1 MLTLGE
7 GSMMAYIPGTRNI
20 TGLSWCLDTNI
31 VYNPDFEFIRRLFE
45 VGWIYLQTP
54 STVFMELS
62 NRKDPEA
69 REELLELRNPFCMP
83 MGIMVLGHA
92 QLDLAVFASEA
103 DVKLLHQIHERLWN
117 TTFEEDAAKSDN
129 GVHKA
134 QNRIRDSMIAHTSI
148 RYGASALL
156 TQDQRLLKGASAVL
170 GLGSNF
176 QILSLES
183 AKRIALHQI
192 ARKRYF
198 KTLKPNS
205 VWVKDLPD
213 WPEETPESIARSTPN
228 PT

>member
-31 VYNPDFEFIRRLFE
+31 VDNPDFEFIRRLFE

-134 QNRIRDSMIAHTSI
+134 QNRIRDSMIVHTSI

-156 TQDQRLLKGASAVL
+156 TQDQRLLKGAGAVR